1 MIFLPDNEVQPYAA
15 FHIKTSTS
23 FRMMRLGIGFSSVSS

>member
-15 FHIKTSTS
+15 FQIKTEESGIVNEP
-23 FRMMRLGIGFSSVSS
+23 MREAA